1 MESDRLPDSGTAN
14 GSKKGRRMRKLWQKE
29 EFVHNIR
36 NFNFSKKKLKKEY
49 SAGHEIRGNHQTLN
63 VTVVKLAKFWQEH
76 QIWRTRHNWRSYL
89 ELTKVS

>member
-1 MESDRLPDSGTAN
+1 
-14 GSKKGRRMRKLWQKE
+14 MRKLWQKE

-63 VTVVKLAKFWQEH
+63 VTAVNLAEFLQER
-76 QIWRTRHNWRSYL
+76 QIWRTRHNWRS
-89 ELTKVS
+89 